1 MKPQKIFIEVAV
13 ADELPPDGFHF
24 ATWQTEHDG
33 VKYDAIIGTPEIKEK
48 EWVNDPGEVASEPPT
63 HWLKPIPAAY
73 VFTREEL
80 EAFAKEFA
88 IMFYGEDHV
97 NAPEALKKFNTLF
110 NQLVK

>member
-1 MKPQKIFIEVAV
+1 MNPQKIFIEVAGTV
-13 ADELPPDGFHF
+13 LIPVEVMLPKSEGMYYVLKAHSTELERAEFTGRQFTNYDGYR
-24 ATWQTEHDG
+24 
-33 VKYDAIIGTPEIKEK
+33 VKY
-48 EWVNDPGEVASEPPT
+48 WV
-63 HWLKPIPAAY
+63 LPAAY